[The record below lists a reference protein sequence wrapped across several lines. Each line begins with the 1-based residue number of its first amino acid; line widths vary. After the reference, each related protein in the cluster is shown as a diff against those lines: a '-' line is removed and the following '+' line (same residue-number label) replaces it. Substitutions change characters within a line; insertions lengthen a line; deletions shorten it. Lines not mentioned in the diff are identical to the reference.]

1 MQSTEPKLAT
11 NYTHV
16 AVAVIV
22 NQNNEVLVALRP
34 DYVHQGG
41 LWEFPG
47 GKVEAKEN
55 AYAALLRES
64 KEELAIQIE
73 RAEPY
78 LQVRHDYGDKSVLL
92 DVWKVTQFS
101 GEPYGVE
108 GQLIKWHPLH
118 DLNPEHFP
126 EANMPVIRRLQLPE
140 HYMISGKFENHD
152 DFRHKLTTAL
162 LAGKKIVQLRC
173 KTVKSDD
180 EYIELAEI
188 AREICG
194 QFNALLLLNTSLDIF
209 NRLDVD
215 GLHLNSHAL
224 FEYESKP
231 IANSKLLSV
240 SCHDEAEILQ
250 AEKLGADI
258 ILLSPVKETS
268 SHPGVEGIGWQK
280 FHTIKQNIKSPVYA
294 LGGMKQSDLAE
305 AKQAGAQG
313 VAAISAFW
321 LNE

>member
-1 MQSTEPKLAT
+1 MLFRSA
-11 NYTHV
+11 N
-16 AVAVIV
+16 
-22 NQNNEVLVALRP
+22 NNNEVLISQRAQE
-34 DYVHQGG
+34 VHLGG

-47 GKVEAKEN
+47 GKVEVNEN
-55 AYAALLRES
+55 VYDALLRES
-64 KEELAIQIE
+64 KEELGIQIE
-73 RAEPY
+73 QAEQY
-78 LQVRHDYGDKSVLL
+78 LKIQHNYSDKSVLL
-92 DVWKVTQFS
+92 DVWKVNNFS
-101 GEPYGVE
+101 GEPYGME
-108 GQLIKWHPLH
+108 NQLIKWHPVR
-118 DLNPEHFP
+118 DLSPKHFP
-126 EANMPVIRRLQLPE
+126 EANMPSINSLKLPE
-140 HYMISGKFENHD
+140 QYMITGKFESHD

-188 AREICG
+188 AREICA
-194 QFNALLLLNTSLDIF
+194 QFNTLLLLNTSVDVF
-209 NRLDVD
+209 NRLDVS
-215 GLHLNSHAL
+215 GLHLNSQAL

-231 IANSKLLSV
+231 IASSKLLSV
-240 SCHDEAEILQ
+240 SCHDETEILQ

-268 SHPGVEGIGWQK
+268 SHPGVQGIGWQR
-280 FHTIKQNIKSPVYA
+280 FNAIKQNIKSPVYA